1 MNFTPTGQW
10 TYNYSDYEIWDNELS
25 LSREDAIEHGK
36 VAYDDSFYIGEVEN
50 VNFTV
55 DDLNSDYWANRIVED
70 LEQTLYEEVGDVAE
84 YWKTTD
90 HIDSLAARLNFVV
103 LDWITNVAKQPDC
116 YAIKNVE
123 YIEE

>member
-1 MNFTPTGQW
+1 MNFTPTGEW
-10 TYNYSDYEIWDNELS
+10 TYNYSDYEIWDNEL
-25 LSREDAIEHGK
+25 LSTREEAVEYGK
-36 VAYDDSFYIGEVEN
+36 SAYDDSFYIGEVN
-50 VNFTV
+50 KVDFTV

-103 LDWITNVAKQPDC
+103 LDWIANIARQPDC